1 MGKFRLRRRS
11 RITVRRKGPHS
22 YTEKIE
28 IGKHKKAK
36 ADSGCDPHCG
46 GQQVLW
52 LKVEPSIQSL
62 WGDVMEAIVVMD
74 NDERRK
80 MSRVAVFKLSHS
92 YLSTVQMY
100 AQKKAL

>member
-1 MGKFRLRRRS
+1 
-11 RITVRRKGPHS
+11 VRRKGPHS

-28 IGKHKKAK
+28 IGKHKKAE
-36 ADSGCDPHCG
+36 AESDCGPHCG

-74 NDERRK
+74 NDD
-80 MSRVAVFKLSHS
+80 VLLVDVFLSFYCTNVCS
-92 YLSTVQMY
+92 EEGLIVFLQPEPMR
-100 AQKKAL
+100 